1 MGRILSMDNEN
12 LLFRNLGQALVFLR
26 KRKSKKQ
33 YEAAQAAGFTR
44 GQLSAYEAGRARP
57 SLTSLE
63 RLLQALGCDLAD
75 LHVALRAVQ
84 AAELSRAVI
93 SGGGGGT
100 GAAGRAGP
108 HLLDQEITEL
118 SWRLLGLLRERGED
132 GLRVV

>member
-1 MGRILSMDNEN
+1 MDNEN
-12 LLFRNLGQALVFLR
+12 PLFRHLGQALVFLR

-33 YEAAQAAGFTR
+33 YETAQAAGFTR

-63 RLLQALGCDLAD
+63 RLLLALGCDLAD

-84 AAELSRAVI
+84 PP
-93 SGGGGGT
+93 
-100 GAAGRAGP
+100 AAGGVDTGP

-132 GLRVV
+132 EARVV